1 MSKLVKLTAM
11 VDERPTLEQT
21 DALLAELSHM
31 PRNPTVTGLIDEL
44 LDYRELLARSG
55 T

>member
-21 DALLAELSHM
+21 DALLVELVQM
-31 PRNPTVTGLIDEL
+31 PRDHTIAGLIDEL
-44 LDYRELLARSG
+44 LDYRELLARADI
-55 T
+55 